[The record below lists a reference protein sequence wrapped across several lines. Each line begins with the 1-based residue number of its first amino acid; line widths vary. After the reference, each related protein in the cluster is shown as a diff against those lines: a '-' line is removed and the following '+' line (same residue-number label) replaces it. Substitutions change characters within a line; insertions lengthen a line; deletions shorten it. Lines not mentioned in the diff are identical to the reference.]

1 MEINVKNIYDFNEL
15 YNTSW
20 SGAVDT
26 LDTIKENNKEDE
38 FLDYANSILE
48 CYDNGMDRTQVND
61 WLWFDRDMIYS
72 DLGIEED

>member
-20 SGAVDT
+20 SGAIDT

-38 FLDYANSILE
+38 FLDYANSIK
-48 CYDNGMDRTQVND
+48 
-61 WLWFDRDMIYS
+61 WLVVVW
-72 DLGIEED
+72 